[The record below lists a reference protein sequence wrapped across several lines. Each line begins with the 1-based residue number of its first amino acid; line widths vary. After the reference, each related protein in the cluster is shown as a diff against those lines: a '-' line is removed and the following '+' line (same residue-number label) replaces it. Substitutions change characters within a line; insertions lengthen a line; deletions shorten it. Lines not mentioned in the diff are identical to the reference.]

1 MGLGKRLTARVAQFS
16 RWKRFKTQDVASRS
30 LDVAFES
37 LTFALS
43 LLEPFDPPGF
53 SDQAPTKS
61 DSLGLRFLPDSH
73 VVALHVPFDPVFNS
87 QNTDRY
93 TAELSKTFKGST
105 AQMFGKT

>member
-16 RWKRFKTQDVASRS
+16 RWKGFKPQDVASRS

-53 SDQAPTKS
+53 SDQTPTKC
-61 DSLGLRFLPDSH
+61 DSLGLRFFH
-73 VVALHVPFDPVFNS
+73 VVALHVPFDPVFTS

-93 TAELSKTFKGST
+93 TAELSKTFKGSA